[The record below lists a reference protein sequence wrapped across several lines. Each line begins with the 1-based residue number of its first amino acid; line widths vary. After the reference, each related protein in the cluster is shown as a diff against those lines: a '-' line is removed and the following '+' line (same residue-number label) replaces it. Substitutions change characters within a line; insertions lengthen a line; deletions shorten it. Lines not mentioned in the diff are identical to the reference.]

1 MCLIGYIVASMFYE
15 DLEDDE
21 EEEEIEYEASHSGYL
36 FLNKNTADRF
46 TDEDD
51 LFYQDTSV

>member
-21 EEEEIEYEASHSGYL
+21 EEEEIEYEGENEEY
-36 FLNKNTADRF
+36 
-46 TDEDD
+46 
-51 LFYQDTSV
+51 